1 VIFIEKLFTTSYQVP
16 TLVDSDGH
24 ATGGTLT
31 GITGTVVGDFIIGL
45 NSTGSTSIPTEPTG
59 YTPIGA
65 GIASDESG
73 NDCAIICS
81 AKFVTS
87 PNESVPAA
95 GSSRS
100 VFAAFRGVD
109 PNILADL
116 TNKYVYRNTS
126 GTNNWGPPG
135 IPVFARNSVVVAFGR
150 RGGTSDTLF
159 TNLTQ
164 IILQSS
170 ASAPAQIYW
179 TVTEVASFADDVAYT
194 ITASSARASMSFRL
208 DGAEA

>member
-65 GIASDESG
+65 GIAS
-73 NDCAIICS
+73 
-81 AKFVTS
+81 KFVTS